1 MARTLTFILG
11 GASFATTPAVVDRKK
26 LYGWT
31 ETLALDDAGNPCSLA
46 TIDETGTFIV
56 PKSGTGLGTLDTE
69 GRWVERSQLKGV
81 NVADG
86 CEANKVASSFAAPVE
101 LGVKASVDDVLDHA
115 ITAIYQLDG
124 ADGLR
129 EAVGTDI
136 YSFSYS
142 YNGGWYGTDAFV
154 LVSGETVFMLLGHRT
169 AWEYAGLEQAGAIV
183 EDAEAEDE
191 DSGEIGF
198 SMM

>member
-56 PKSGTGLGTLDTE
+56 PKSGSGLGTLDQA
-69 GRWVERSQLKGV
+69 GCWIERSQLKGIH
-81 NVADG
+81 VADG
-86 CEANKVASSFAAPVE
+86 SEAAKVASSFAAPVE
-101 LGVKASVDDVLDHA
+101 LGLKVDENEVLDHA

-129 EAVGTDI
+129 EAIGTDI
-136 YSFSYS
+136 YRFSYS
-142 YNGGWYGTDAFV
+142 YNGGWYGTNAFV
-154 LVSGETVFMLLGHRT
+154 LVSGENVFMLLGYRT
-169 AWEYAGLEQAGAIV
+169 EWDYVGLDQVGAIV

-191 DSGEIGF
+191 DSGEIDF